1 MVTPLTQ
8 QNSRNETL
16 QRLPAVE
23 SEIAMALTLSPP
35 QLLERSTQAE
45 ASESGLSSECL
56 VHLIRAD
63 LRNPDTPLLELL
75 LPVLLARCAANLK
88 YTVSG
93 FREPTLGMVREEI
106 LGELALLLIEPGAS
120 ADFFEVRFW
129 LAFARLRIDF
139 CNKYKRHDDHLVFV
153 DDRPEA
159 EEDYPNPILEIGDGS
174 STATLDPEQAC
185 IVGDALARLDAAERK
200 VYGLHLLGIPI
211 NAGTVNIVGLTGWS
225 ERTVRNR
232 LRSAE
237 QSLAAYKERV
247 R

>member
-8 QNSRNETL
+8 ENSRKQRL

-23 SEIAMALTLSPP
+23 SEIAVALTLSPP
-35 QLLERSTQAE
+35 QLLERSAWAE
-45 ASESGLSSECL
+45 ASEAGLSSECL
-56 VHLIRAD
+56 VHLIRND

-88 YTVSG
+88 FTVSG

-106 LGELALLLIEPGAS
+106 LGELALLLIEQSAS

-129 LAFARLRIDF
+129 LAFARLRIDL
-139 CNKYKRHDDHLVFV
+139 CHKYKRHDDHLVFV
-153 DDRPEA
+153 DDRPDG
-159 EEDYPNPILEIGDGS
+159 EEEQSNPILEIGEGGPN
-174 STATLDPEQAC
+174 ATLDPEQAC
-185 IVGDALARLDAAERK
+185 IVGDALARLSPEERR

-211 NAGTVNIVGLTGWS
+211 NAGTTNIVVLTGWS

-237 QSLAAYKERV
+237 QCLAAYKERV